1 MKKIIIGLSLFLVT
15 FFSAQAQQV
24 LSANDAVSIALKNS
38 YDILV
43 AGNTAAID
51 KANNTSGNAG
61 MLPTVAVNATDNI
74 SLYNTKQT
82 YFNNSQSSS
91 TNARTNSFNSNV
103 TLNWTLYDG
112 GKMFV
117 TKQKL
122 QEIEALGELQYKET
136 VLQTVSNVI
145 LAYYDVVKQK
155 QQLVSINEV
164 INYNLERVKIL
175 QTSFNAGN
183 TAKTNLLQA
192 QIDLNVYNENAI
204 TQKSV
209 ILDSK
214 KILNQLLS
222 RDINIEFEVTD
233 TIETSYTPNT
243 QDLLQK
249 LYANNASIM
258 SLQKQVDIAK
268 LSLKELQ
275 TLYLPRFN
283 FNAGYNYLRSN
294 NAIGNP
300 TALKINNSFGPLIGG
315 TLSIPLYQGG
325 NVKRQVSV
333 SSIQLKSSEYGL
345 ENAKLALYTELINSL
360 TDFEAQRNLL
370 TIEKNN
376 HSLTKENLDISIQ
389 RLRLGETTTLETK
402 LAQESFQDSLTRL
415 LNFEYNLKVAET
427 KLKQL
432 LAETDLKL

>member
-1 MKKIIIGLSLFLVT
+1 MKKIIFGLSLIVVT

-24 LSANDAVSIALKNS
+24 LTANDAVSIALKNS

-43 AGNTAAID
+43 AGNNAAID
-51 KANNTSGNAG
+51 KANNTRGNAG
-61 MLPTVAVNATDNI
+61 MLPTVAVTGTDNVSI
-74 SLYNTKQT
+74 NNTQQK
-82 YFNNSQSSS
+82 YFNNTEASSN
-91 TNARTNSFNSNV
+91 NARSNSFSSGV
-103 TLNWTLYDG
+103 ALNWTLYDG

-145 LAYYDVVKQK
+145 LAYYNVVKQK
-155 QQLVSINEV
+155 QELVSQNEV

-192 QIDLNVYNENAI
+192 QIDLNVFNENAI
-204 TQKSV
+204 NQKSV
-209 ILDSK
+209 ILASK
-214 KILNQLLS
+214 KTLNQLLS
-222 RDINIEFEVTD
+222 RDINIDFEVTD
-233 TIETSYTPNT
+233 TIETNYVPNT

-249 LYANNASIM
+249 LYTTNASIL
-258 SLQKQVDIAK
+258 SLQKEVDVAK

-283 FNAGYNYLRSN
+283 FNAGYNYLQSN
-294 NAIGNP
+294 NAVGNVK
-300 TALKINNSFGPLIGG
+300 TNNSFGPQIGG
-315 TLSIPLYQGG
+315 TLSIPLYQAG
-325 NVKRQVSV
+325 NVRRQVSV
-333 SSIQLKSSEYGL
+333 STIQLKSTEYGL
-345 ENAKLALYTELINSL
+345 ETAKLALYTQLVNAL
-360 TDFEAQRNLL
+360 TDFESQRNLL
-370 TIEKNN
+370 NIEKSNN
-376 HSLTKENLDISIQ
+376 TLAKENLDISLQ

-402 LAQESFQDSLTRL
+402 LAQESYQDSFTRL
-415 LNFEYNLKVAET
+415 LNFEYNLKIAET
-427 KLKQL
+427 TLKQL

>member
-1 MKKIIIGLSLFLVT
+1 MKKKIFGLSLLIFTL
-15 FFSAQAQQV
+15 FSAQAQQ
-24 LSANDAVSIALKNS
+24 LLTANDAVSIALKNS

-43 AGNTAAID
+43 AGNNAAIN
-51 KANNTSGNAG
+51 KVNNTSGNAG
-61 MLPTVAVNATDNI
+61 MLPNVAVNGSDNL
-74 SLYNTKQT
+74 SFNNTQQK
-82 YFNNSQSSS
+82 YFNNTEASSN
-91 TNARTNSFNSNV
+91 NARSNSFTANIA
-103 TLNWTLYDG
+103 LNWTLYDG

-122 QEIEALGELQYKET
+122 QEIEALGEIQYKET

-145 LAYYDVVKQK
+145 LGYYNVVKQK
-155 QQLVSINEV
+155 QQLASINEV
-164 INYNLERVKIL
+164 INYNMERVKIL

-209 ILDSK
+209 IIAAK
-214 KILNQLLS
+214 KTLNQLLS
-222 RDINIEFEVTD
+222 RDINAEFEVTD
-233 TIETSYTPNT
+233 TIETSYIPNT
-243 QDLLQK
+243 QDLLNK

-268 LSLKELQ
+268 LALKETQSLV
-275 TLYLPRFN
+275 LPKVN
-283 FNAGYNYLRSN
+283 FNAGYNYLLSN
-294 NAIGNP
+294 NAVGNVK
-300 TALKINNSFGPLIGG
+300 TNNSFGPQVGAS
-315 TLSIPLYQGG
+315 LSLPLYMGG
-325 NVKRQVSV
+325 NLKRQISV
-333 SSIQLKSSEYGL
+333 SSILLKSSEYGL
-345 ENAKLALYTELINSL
+345 ETAKLALYTQLVNSL

-376 HSLTKENLDISIQ
+376 HSLAKENLEISIQ
-389 RLRLGETTTLETK
+389 RLRLGQTTSLEIRQ
-402 LAQESFQDSLTRL
+402 AQESYQESLTRL

>member
-1 MKKIIIGLSLFLVT
+1 MKKKIFGLSLFLVT
-15 FFSAQAQQV
+15 FFSAQAQQ
-24 LSANDAVSIALKNS
+24 LLTANDAVSIALKNS

-43 AGNTAAID
+43 AGTNAAID

-61 MLPTVAVNATDNI
+61 MLPSVALTSSDNL
-74 SLYNTKQT
+74 SFNNTKQK
-82 YFNNSQSSS
+82 YFNNTEASSS
-91 TNARTNSFNSNV
+91 NAQSNSFTSNIA
-103 TLNWTLYDG
+103 LNWTLYDG

-117 TKQKL
+117 TKKKL
-122 QEIEALGELQYKET
+122 QEIESLGEIQYKET

-145 LAYYDVVKQK
+145 LGYYNVVKQK

-164 INYNLERVKIL
+164 INYNVERVKIL

-192 QIDLNVYNENAI
+192 QIDLNVYHENAI
-204 TQKSV
+204 TQKS
-209 ILDSK
+209 IIIAAK
-214 KILNQLLS
+214 KSLNQLLS
-222 RDINIEFEVTD
+222 RDINAEFEVTD
-233 TIETSYTPNT
+233 TIETSYIPNT
-243 QDLLQK
+243 QDLLKK
-249 LYANNASIM
+249 LYENNASIM

-268 LSLKELQ
+268 LSLKETQ
-275 TLYLPRFN
+275 TLVLPKVN
-283 FNAGYNYLRSN
+283 FNAGYNYLLSN
-294 NAIGNP
+294 NAVGNVK
-300 TALKINNSFGPLIGG
+300 TNNSFGPQVGATFSLPI
-315 TLSIPLYQGG
+315 YQGG
-325 NVKRQVSV
+325 NLKRQISI
-333 SSIQLKSSEYGL
+333 SSIQLKSTEYNL
-345 ENAKLALYTELINSL
+345 ETAKLALYTQLVNSL

-370 TIEKNN
+370 AIEKNN

>member
-1 MKKIIIGLSLFLVT
+1 MKKIIFGLSLIVVT

-24 LSANDAVSIALKNS
+24 LTANDAVSIALKNS

-43 AGNTAAID
+43 AGNNAAID
-51 KANNTSGNAG
+51 KANNTRGNAG
-61 MLPTVAVNATDNI
+61 MLPTVAVTGTDNVSI
-74 SLYNTKQT
+74 NNTQQK
-82 YFNNSQSSS
+82 YFNNTEASSN
-91 TNARTNSFNSNV
+91 NARSNSFSSGV
-103 TLNWTLYDG
+103 ALNWTLYDG

-145 LAYYDVVKQK
+145 LAYYNVVKQK
-155 QQLVSINEV
+155 QELVSQNEV

-192 QIDLNVYNENAI
+192 QIDLNVFNENAI
-204 TQKSV
+204 NQKSV
-209 ILDSK
+209 ILASK
-214 KILNQLLS
+214 KTLNQLLS
-222 RDINIEFEVTD
+222 RDINIDFEVTD
-233 TIETSYTPNT
+233 TIETNYVPNT

-249 LYANNASIM
+249 LYTTNASLL
-258 SLQKQVDIAK
+258 SLQKEVDIAK

-283 FNAGYNYLRSN
+283 FNAGYNYLQSN
-294 NAIGNP
+294 NAVGNVK
-300 TALKINNSFGPLIGG
+300 TNNSFGPQIGG

-325 NVKRQVSV
+325 NVRRQVSV
-333 SSIQLKSSEYGL
+333 STIQLKSTEYGL
-345 ENAKLALYTELINSL
+345 ETAKLALYTQLVNAL
-360 TDFEAQRNLL
+360 TDFETQRNLL
-370 TIEKNN
+370 NIEKSNN
-376 HSLTKENLDISIQ
+376 TLAKENLDISLQ

-402 LAQESFQDSLTRL
+402 LAQESYQDSFTRL
-415 LNFEYNLKVAET
+415 LNFEYNLKIAET
-427 KLKQL
+427 TLKQL
-432 LAETDLKL
+432 LSETDLKM

>member
-1 MKKIIIGLSLFLVT
+1 MKKIIFGLSLFLVT

-24 LSANDAVSIALKNS
+24 LSAHDAVSIALKNS

-43 AGNTAAID
+43 ASNNAAID

-82 YFNNSQSSS
+82 YFNNTQSSS
-91 TNARTNSFNSNV
+91 NNARTNSFNSNV

-155 QQLVSINEV
+155 QQLASDNKV

-175 QTSFNAGN
+175 QTSFSAGN

-192 QIDLNVYNENAI
+192 QIDLNVYNENALM
-204 TQKSV
+204 QKSV
-209 ILDSK
+209 ILDAK

-222 RDINIEFEVTD
+222 RDINADFEVTD
-233 TIETSYTPNT
+233 TIETNYVPDTL
-243 QDLLQK
+243 DLLKK

-268 LSLKELQ
+268 LSMKELQ

-283 FNAGYNYLRSN
+283 LNAGYNYLNSN
-294 NAIGNP
+294 NAEGIAS
-300 TALKINNSFGPLIGG
+300 ALKTSNSLGPIIGG

-325 NVKRQVSV
+325 NVTRQVSV

-345 ENAKLALYTELINSL
+345 ENSKLALYTELVNAL
-360 TDFEAQRNLL
+360 TDFESQRNLL
-370 TIEKNN
+370 IIEKNN
-376 HSLTKENLDISIQ
+376 HLLTKENLEISIQ

-402 LAQESFQDSLTRL
+402 LAEESYQDSFTRL

-432 LAETDLKL
+432 LAETDLK